1 MAVINGTNFLLKK
14 GGVEIGHTTSAT
26 LSLSVETPDATTKSS
41 GGFQEVIAGTI
52 SGEISFE
59 GLVDFADSN
68 ENAEELGDT
77 LLARTEVEYIFEGGA
92 TGNQKWTGNGY
103 ISSLEI
109 SSEAENPVTYSGTI
123 VLTSTIVQADIA

>member
-14 GGVEIGHTTSAT
+14 GGTELGHTTSAT
-26 LSLSVETPDATTKSS
+26 LSLSVDTPDATTKSS

-59 GLVDFADSN
+59 GLVDFADTN

-77 LLARTEVEYIFEGGA
+77 LLARTEVEYVFEGGA
-92 TGNQKWTGNGY
+92 VGNQKWTGNGI

-109 SSEAENPVTYSGTI
+109 TSEAESPVTYSGTV

>member
-14 GGVEIGHTTSAT
+14 GGTEIGHTTSAS
-26 LSLSVETPDATTKSS
+26 LSLSVDTPDATTKSS

-59 GLVDFADSN
+59 GLVDFADTN

-77 LLARTEVEYIFEGGA
+77 LLARTEVEYVFEGGA
-92 TGNQKWTGNGY
+92 AGNQKWTGNGY

-109 SSEAENPVTYSGTI
+109 SSEAENPVTYSGTV

>member
-14 GGVEIGHTTSAT
+14 GGTEIGHTTSAS
-26 LSLSVETPDATTKSS
+26 LSLSVDTPDATTKSS

-68 ENAEELGDT
+68 DNAEELGDS

-92 TGNQKWTGNGY
+92 SGNQKWTGNG
-103 ISSLEI
+103 ILSSLEI
-109 SSEAENPVTYSGTI
+109 SSEAENPVTYSGTV
-123 VLTSTIVQADIA
+123 VLTGTIVQADIA